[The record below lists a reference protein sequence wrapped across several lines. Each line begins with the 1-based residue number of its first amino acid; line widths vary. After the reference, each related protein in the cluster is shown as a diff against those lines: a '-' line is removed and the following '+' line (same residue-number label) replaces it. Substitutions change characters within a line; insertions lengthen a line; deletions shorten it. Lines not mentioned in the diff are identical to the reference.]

1 VAAPEYVPQPAI
13 RHVRAYSS
21 PPRRPE
27 PWHLDRPGETPTGF
41 PRGHRF
47 GAPGPDQGY
56 VLRLARRFGDR
67 VRLAPG
73 EDKDDV
79 ITGCAMVALKRASL
93 LGRAP
98 VIHDLTVAATVWGFL
113 SDDPPDELVELRR
126 ERFAEVSNPHYY
138 AELRHIADMVPE
150 DVLRKSPDEVTEA
163 HRKDW
168 QSLLDL

>member
-1 VAAPEYVPQPAI
+1 
-13 RHVRAYSS
+13 
-21 PPRRPE
+21 
-27 PWHLDRPGETPTGF
+27 
-41 PRGHRF
+41 
-47 GAPGPDQGY
+47 
-56 VLRLARRFGDR
+56 VLRLVRRFEDR

-79 ITGCAMVALKRASL
+79 IAGCAMVALKRASL

-98 VIHDLTVAATVWGFL
+98 AIHDLTVAFTVWGYL

-126 ERFAEVSNPHYY
+126 ERFAEVSNPHHY

-150 DVLRKSPDEVTEA
+150 HVLRQSPDDVTEA

-168 QSLLDL
+168 RSLLDL